1 MKNILFLGDY
11 FPHFSFDTLRNHKII
26 ESLHNEG
33 FGIYYLSNSWC
44 DVDEHSFVDPYMHR
58 KTGFIKEC
66 YFVDPVGLRGLNT
79 MVALTALAKSIV
91 TQNNIDYIFVS
102 DVKKYGM
109 AAEVINAHFG
119 IPIVAS
125 LWSDVSFYHLYE
137 SYTKIWFD
145 SFVNKIKY
153 LYTHTCRK
161 SIYAKFS
168 DRTSVLPMLPYNY
181 EKVSQEEYKDCVIV
195 IGRPNRET
203 KIDYLSKRIVNLS
216 HNRDIKV
223 LIWGEYRNAIHQNL
237 LNTKSKKIEYIDY
250 KDGINIF
257 KELSGAM
264 VVNTET
270 LANSADRIYDRHSS
284 IDKELLLRSYNLF
297 PLISTDSKTC
307 DILNHYYTPALEK
320 HSDSSCKL
328 LTISNDETIGKH
340 FRKEVLGV

>member
-1 MKNILFLGDY
+1 MGDY

-44 DVDEHSFVDPYMHR
+44 DVDEYSFVEPYMHR
-58 KTGFIKEC
+58 ETGYIKEC

-125 LWSDVSFYHLYE
+125 LWSDASFYHLYE

-145 SFVNKIKY
+145 GFVSKIKY

-161 SIYAKFS
+161 GIYDKHN
-168 DRTSVLPMLPYNY
+168 DKTSVLPVSPYKY
-181 EKVSQEEYKDCVIV
+181 KKILQEQEKYQDCILV
-195 IGRPNRET
+195 IGKPHEDT
-203 KIDYLSKRIVNLS
+203 KIEYLSSKIVDLAHDKNV
-216 HNRDIKV
+216 KV
-223 LIWGEYRNAIHQNL
+223 LIWGEYRDAVYKIL
-237 LNTKSKKIEYIDY
+237 KKIKSNGIEYIDY
-250 KDGINIF
+250 KNSMGIF
-257 KELSGAM
+257 KRLSGAAT
-264 VVNTET
+264 VSIET
-270 LANSADRIYDRHSS
+270 LVSNVDGIHNREFFLDT
-284 IDKELLLRSYNLF
+284 EFLMLSYGLY
-297 PLISTDSKTC
+297 PLIAKESKTF
-307 DILNHYYTPALEK
+307 DILDYFYVPVLEEYNNSMYIL
-320 HSDSSCKL
+320 HS
-328 LTISNDETIGKH
+328 IGNNENN
-340 FRKEVLGV
+340 FSQQL